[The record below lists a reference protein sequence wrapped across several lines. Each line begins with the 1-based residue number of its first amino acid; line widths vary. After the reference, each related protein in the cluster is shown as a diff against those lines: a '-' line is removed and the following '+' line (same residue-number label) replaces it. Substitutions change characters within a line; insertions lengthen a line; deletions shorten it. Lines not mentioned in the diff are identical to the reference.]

1 MINRTKTLIL
11 LLTLFS
17 LGLTA
22 QQEDD
27 SWFSQKKS
35 NPRPTAPPPSDP
47 IGVPLDG
54 GLIGLIA
61 AGGALGYK
69 KYKQRNS
76 NYQDDF
82 KA

>member
-1 MINRTKTLIL
+1 MMNRTKTLIL

-17 LGLTA
+17 LSLVA

-27 SWFSQKKS
+27 SWFGQKKS
-35 NPRPTAPPPSDP
+35 NPMPNPPPPSDP
-47 IGVPLDG
+47 TPGVPLDG

-76 NYQDDF
+76 DS
-82 KA
+82 

>member
-1 MINRTKTLIL
+1 MNRTKTLIL

-17 LGLTA
+17 LSLVA

-35 NPRPTAPPPSDP
+35 NPRPRPSSPPPP
-47 IGVPLDG
+47 GVPLDG

-76 NYQDDF
+76 N
-82 KA
+82 

>member
-1 MINRTKTLIL
+1 MMNRTKTLIL

-17 LGLTA
+17 LSLAA

-35 NPRPTAPPPSDP
+35 NPRPTPPPPSEP
-47 IGVPLDG
+47 GVPLDG

-69 KYKQRNS
+69 KYKARNS
-76 NYQDDF
+76 DS
-82 KA
+82 

>member
-1 MINRTKTLIL
+1 MMKRTKTLIML
-11 LLTLFS
+11 SILFS
-17 LGLTA
+17 LSLTA

-35 NPRPTAPPPSDP
+35 NPRPNPPPPSDP
-47 IGVPLDG
+47 SVTLDG

-69 KYKQRNS
+69 KYKTRNYNS
-76 NYQDDF
+76 
-82 KA
+82 

>member
-1 MINRTKTLIL
+1 MNRTKTLIL

-17 LGLTA
+17 LSLVA

-35 NPRPTAPPPSDP
+35 NPRPTPPPPSDP
-47 IGVPLDG
+47 TPGVPLDG

-76 NYQDDF
+76 DS
-82 KA
+82 

>member
-1 MINRTKTLIL
+1 MNRTKTLIL

-17 LGLTA
+17 LSLVA

-35 NPRPTAPPPSDP
+35 NPTRPNAPPPP
-47 IGVPLDG
+47 GVPLDG